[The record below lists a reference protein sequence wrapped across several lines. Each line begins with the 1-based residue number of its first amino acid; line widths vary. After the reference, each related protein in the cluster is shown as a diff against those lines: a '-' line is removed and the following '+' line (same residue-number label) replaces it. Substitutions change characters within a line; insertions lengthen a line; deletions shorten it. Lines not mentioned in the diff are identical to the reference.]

1 VSWLKVVS
9 VRCRKLIESKV
20 LDQNG
25 MVRGRSYRVQVAEG
39 EPYRGLAGARAAKS
53 VKGVEGIPKEKQA
66 GKGIYT
72 ESSQS

>member
-1 VSWLKVVS
+1 
-9 VRCRKLIESKV
+9 
-20 LDQNG
+20 
-25 MVRGRSYRVQVAEG
+25 VQVAEG